1 MKGQLGNWTIKDLNK
16 SKIETVYFIRKFI
29 CFSNSEN
36 HFKKILSNSKMFLFR
51 SFLMK
56 RLNIDISSLTPQ
68 EINQAKKV
76 ADEENLYEKIEKGRS
91 LNRSLKAPFKPIPR
105 TPSPNPSVPK
115 VKPPPIPRRE
125 PPPSPRP
132 ALPNLPP
139 PRVKPS
145 VTSQKPNFTP
155 RLLETVDKV
164 QQNKPKPPTSG
175 IPAPP
180 PPPPP
185 APGPLVTPSA
195 PSPPSPGAPKPLSNL
210 IAPNTP
216 VQPKRDLLSDIRL
229 VLK

>member
-1 MKGQLGNWTIKDLNK
+1 MESFFFN
-16 SKIETVYFIRKFI
+16 SK
-29 CFSNSEN
+29 N
-36 HFKKILSNSKMFLFR
+36 HFSKILSNYKMFLFR

-56 RLNIDISSLTPQ
+56 SLNIDISSLTPQ

-91 LNRSLKAPFKPIPR
+91 LNRSLKVPSKPVPR

-115 VKPPPIPRRE
+115 VKPPPIPKRE
-125 PPPSPRP
+125 PPSSPRP

-164 QQNKPKPPTSG
+164 QLNKPKPPTSE

-195 PSPPSPGAPKPLSNL
+195 PSPPAPGAPKPLSN
-210 IAPNTP
+210 PRTP

>member
-1 MKGQLGNWTIKDLNK
+1 
-16 SKIETVYFIRKFI
+16 
-29 CFSNSEN
+29 
-36 HFKKILSNSKMFLFR
+36 MFLFR
-51 SFLMK
+51 TFLMK

-76 ADEENLYEKIEKGRS
+76 AEEENLYEKIEKGRS
-91 LNRSLKAPFKPIPR
+91 LNRSLKAPFKPVPAR

-125 PPPSPRP
+125 PPPIPRHEPPPSPRP

-145 VTSQKPNFTP
+145 VTSHKPNFTP
-155 RLLETVDKV
+155 RLLETIDKV
-164 QQNKPKPPTSG
+164 QLNKPKPPTSGAG

-195 PSPPSPGAPKPLSNL
+195 PSPSSPGAPKPLSNL
-210 IAPNTP
+210 IAPNTPITP